1 MFVLIL
7 AAVGMDLA
15 TAGERALG
23 LRPSGALRD
32 KVILAT
38 KLDKGELSLRWML
51 QVLERLG

>member
-38 KLDKGELSLRWML
+38 KLDKGELSLRWTL